1 MLLLSHLL
9 PSSLPQRAEAAQ
21 REVESL
27 REQLA
32 SVNSSIRLACCSPQ
46 GPGGVR
52 MHLRK
57 WGRQRERLGEPMSL
71 HAGKGTGRAIVNV
84 SGDTHGSLYAESI
97 VKVSVVKSYSDR
109 LNQQGTAVCVLL

>member
-1 MLLLSHLL
+1 MSCDSGDFLGHGLGQDSQHEHLDPGSPRMVQVSPFAAHWL

-46 GPGGVR
+46 GPSGVR
-52 MHLRK
+52 LYL
-57 WGRQRERLGEPMSL
+57 GRESGR
-71 HAGKGTGRAIVNV
+71 GK
-84 SGDTHGSLYAESI
+84 D
-97 VKVSVVKSYSDR
+97 
-109 LNQQGTAVCVLL
+109 

>member
-1 MLLLSHLL
+1 
-9 PSSLPQRAEAAQ
+9 
-21 REVESL
+21 
-27 REQLA
+27 
-32 SVNSSIRLACCSPQ
+32 
-46 GPGGVR
+46 
-52 MHLRK
+52 
-57 WGRQRERLGEPMSL
+57 MSL